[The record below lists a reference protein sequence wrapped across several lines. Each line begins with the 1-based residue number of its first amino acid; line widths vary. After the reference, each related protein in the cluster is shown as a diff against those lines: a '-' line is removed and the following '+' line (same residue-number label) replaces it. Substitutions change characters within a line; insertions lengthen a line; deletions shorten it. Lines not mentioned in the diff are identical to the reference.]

1 MSTVSKSI
9 GYRILWSGFAAA
21 LCAFSIYRAAS
32 GEGWSHLITA
42 AAWGLF
48 GVSWFMQPT
57 VPASTVSAAVAQTN
71 QAVVGKSNLRLAIT
85 LAALVLLVVGL
96 LVRWLGGA

>member
-1 MSTVSKSI
+1 MSTMSKSI
-9 GYRILWSGFAAA
+9 GYRILWASLAAA
-21 LCAFSIYRAAS
+21 LCAFSVYRAAS

-42 AAWGLF
+42 AAWALF

-57 VPASTVSAAVAQTN
+57 VPASTVDAVVNQTS
-71 QAVVGKSNLRLAIT
+71 QAVVGKPSFRLVLT
-85 LAALVLLVVGL
+85 LAALVLLVAGM